1 MSLIPRALRPMT
13 ILRRRA
19 MRRGL
24 RGDSAMWQFVALM
37 LMGGSSAMKLTARR
51 EGFFGGSRFWKTVFY
66 AVIVNDLVKK
76 IAVKETEVLS
86 TEKLTAGQSVTITA
100 LDPKS

>member
-1 MSLIPRALRPMT
+1 MSLIPRAIRPMT

-24 RGDSAMWQFVALM
+24 RGDSAMWQFMALM
-37 LMGGSSAMKLTARR
+37 LVGGSSAMKMTARR
-51 EGFFGGSRFWKTVFY
+51 DGFFGGSKFWKTIFY
-66 AVIVNDLVKK
+66 ALILNDLVKK
-76 IAVKETEVLS
+76 VAVKEPEVLS

-100 LDPKS
+100 LDPQS